1 MFTPIKRN
9 DLPDKAAK
17 AKVVKARLD
26 TKKAA
31 IKTAADKG
39 NIKAGPLEEVLSKK
53 VSKRTFLKGTL
64 AAGAVVGVSAMA
76 AKSPIGPL
84 QAVSSYPGVQIASS
98 VVLPTSAPS
107 VDPFAPQ
114 NVSLN
119 VNGTNYSV
127 SIEPRAMLAN
137 VLRDDLGLIGT
148 KMGCNRMSCGACTVL
163 IDGLAHEACQ
173 FPAYRAVGHAIL
185 TVEGGVPAQAPTSK
199 VAADPIV
206 VALQNAWVANDGG
219 QCAFCGPGM
228 IMAAAQLLKTNTNPT
243 VDQIKATLSGN
254 LCRCGNYLNIIASVQ
269 AAATALGGA

>member
-1 MFTPIKRN
+1 
-9 DLPDKAAK
+9 
-17 AKVVKARLD
+17 
-26 TKKAA
+26 
-31 IKTAADKG
+31 
-39 NIKAGPLEEVLSKK
+39 
-53 VSKRTFLKGTL
+53 
-64 AAGAVVGVSAMA
+64 
-76 AKSPIGPL
+76 
-84 QAVSSYPGVQIASS
+84 
-98 VVLPTSAPS
+98 
-107 VDPFAPQ
+107 
-114 NVSLN
+114 
-119 VNGTNYSV
+119 
-127 SIEPRAMLAN
+127 
-137 VLRDDLGLIGT
+137 
-148 KMGCNRMSCGACTVL
+148 MSCGACTVL